1 MIFSHIPDIDGKVVS
16 RKDVVLGGGCEFGAR
31 DRVDKLGKK
40 VFLVEFMVLLE
51 FVAALIQVGRLPQVA
66 QADVAV
72 RRAVNE
78 GVGSGRVKLAVGDD
92 LRLTICFDLELGK
105 VVRDNFIPKVP
116 QVNVLVVG

>member
-1 MIFSHIPDIDGKVVS
+1 
-16 RKDVVLGGGCEFGAR
+16 
-31 DRVDKLGKK
+31 
-40 VFLVEFMVLLE
+40 MVLLE

-72 RRAVNE
+72 HRAVNE
-78 GVGSGRVKLAVGDD
+78 GVGSSRVKLAVGDD

-105 VVRDNFIPKVP
+105 AVRDNFIPKVP